1 MSSPGPSSALRPQRR
16 GSTVVVS
23 LKQGVDPRLCSR
35 DLSRYALSKAFLVIK
50 KENLGEV
57 RGKAEN
63 LAAGSTVA
71 QKAHLARGPSL
82 RRLQNVWAARALAP
96 PDLAAPWFH
105 SAGTGLEKL
114 WKDFLGEQFANPM
127 RGLCP

>member
-1 MSSPGPSSALRPQRR
+1 MQQRLE
-16 GSTVVVS
+16 SVCTKQS
-23 LKQGVDPRLCSR
+23 LLG
-35 DLSRYALSKAFLVIK
+35 YK

-63 LAAGSTVA
+63 PAAGSTMA

-82 RRLQNVWAARALAP
+82 RRLQNVWAARALTP